1 MPKAFIAIL
10 IAILFC
16 MGNGHAEIG
25 DEYEDAGSG
34 TGFFV
39 SSDGLI
45 ATCYHVVKDAELI
58 QVVYKNKNYKAHTIT
73 GDKGNDLAIIK
84 IEGQFPFFEVAESE
98 AVKLGDDVYTIGYPS
113 PSNLGIE
120 PKLTTGTV
128 SALSGIK
135 DDPTRYQISVPIQP
149 GNSGGPLITT
159 NGLVVGVTSATIDA
173 VAVMLSREYVPQNI
187 NYAVKSVYLKILLEI
202 AKKKLESIGDPNTET
217 KKISILK
224 EESVQR
230 IVRVLLKRKKG
241 NHNTNG
247 NIRKSTKRSSNSPQ
261 AWEEALN
268 VAIERESL
276 IKAVQKINSDD
287 PFENYDDIKNDLP
300 PRFREWMDSWYQNTY
315 AAWLS
320 RGGGLAPGNIKGNPT
335 PYEQEFKR
343 LKNDLARDTPEGL
356 RSWID
361 ALGYTKL
368 IKSKISA
375 KGYDLLFEQYPEEW
389 KELVFNREL
398 EAMLNTLA
406 SKARNEALAGISYP
420 FAEIVFHDSLGVAYS
435 DPTIA
440 DTKLLIT
447 RRYKDFNEPIEMNE
461 KEVTYLY
468 MSFVSKDPYLI
479 KVPKNYLNGEEINK
493 K

>member
-1 MPKAFIAIL
+1 MPKAFIAIP

-16 MGNGHAEIG
+16 IGNGHAEIG

-58 QVVYKNKNYKAHTIT
+58 QVVYKNKTYKAHTIT

-84 IEGQFPFFEVAESE
+84 VEGQFPFFEVAESE

-159 NGLVVGVTSATIDA
+159 NGLVVGVTSATINA

-202 AKKKLESIGDPNTET
+202 AKKKLESSGDPKTET
-217 KKISILK
+217 KNISISK

-241 NHNTNG
+241 NNNTND

-261 AWEEALN
+261 VWEEALDE
-268 VAIERESL
+268 VIEKEKL
-276 IKAVQKINSDD
+276 IKAVQMINSDD
-287 PFENYDDIKNDLP
+287 PFENYDEIKNSFP
-300 PRFREWMDSWYQNTY
+300 PKFRQWMDNWYQNTY

-320 RGGGLAPGNIKGNPT
+320 RGGGLSPGNIKGNPT
-335 PYEQEFKR
+335 PFEEYFKG
-343 LKNDLARDTPEGL
+343 LKNELSRFSLENL
-356 RSWID
+356 RYLID
-361 ALGYTKL
+361 SLSYTKF
-368 IKSKISA
+368 IKSKLTA
-375 KGYDLLFEQYPEEW
+375 KGYDLYIEQYSEEW
-389 KELVFNREL
+389 KDMQLSNDQSVL
-398 EAMLNTLA
+398 LNDLFEK
-406 SKARNEALAGISYP
+406 SKKEALSGASFP
-420 FAEIVFHDSLGVAYS
+420 SAEIIFHDSLGIAHT
-435 DPTIA
+435 DPTIS
-440 DTKLLIT
+440 DSKLLIT
-447 RRYKDFNEPIEMNE
+447 RVYKQLNPLIKNE
-461 KEVTYLY
+461 KESTYLFI
-468 MSFVSKDPYLI
+468 SLVTKEPYLVRVPTSLLSGQEI
-479 KVPKNYLNGEEINK
+479 KKN
-493 K
+493 